1 MINQVRVQ
9 YEAALENLSKHV
21 VVRNPDLC
29 WRNGYEDISVGE
41 AITKLLSLDRSKVFY
56 LHFDK
61 RVDYVGDPQV
71 GYTRVITYDLGRE
84 RDFPNDVVVDSYRVS
99 DILWDIITEYASEL
113 TLGYIANAFEDHLNG
128 IEPVGM
134 IPCGNT
140 KMLVESDMYHEVW
153 SITLYGKNE
162 DTSIDVYSL
171 QTAKTI
177 AMLPFIIEG
186 KHAYEATKAL
196 IVALNLLKQM
206 GVWL

>member
-1 MINQVRVQ
+1 MGNLVRVQ
-9 YEAALENLSKHV
+9 YEAALENFSKHA
-21 VVRNPDLC
+21 VVRNPALC
-29 WRNGYEDISVGE
+29 WKGRYEDLSVGE
-41 AITKLLSLDRSKVFY
+41 AITRLLSLDRSKVFY

-71 GYTRVITYDLGRE
+71 GYTRVITYDPGRE
-84 RDFPNDVVVDSYRVS
+84 RDYPNDVVVDSYRVS

-113 TLGYIANAFEDHLNG
+113 TFEYTANAFEDHLNG

-140 KMLVESDMYHEVW
+140 KMLVESDMYHEEW

-171 QTAKTI
+171 QTAKAI
-177 AMLPFIIEG
+177 AMLPFTMER

-196 IVALNLLKQM
+196 IVALDLLQQM

>member
-1 MINQVRVQ
+1 MVNLVREQ
-9 YEAALENLSKHV
+9 YEVALENLSKHV
-21 VVRNPDLC
+21 VVNNPDLR
-29 WRNGYEDISVGE
+29 WINGYEDIYVGE

-61 RVDYVGDPQV
+61 RVDYVGDPQA
-71 GYTRVITYDLGRE
+71 GYTRVITDDPGRE
-84 RDFPNDVVVDSYRVS
+84 RFFPNDVVVDSYRVS

-113 TLGYIANAFEDHLNG
+113 TLEYTANAFEDHLNG

-140 KMLVESDMYHEVW
+140 KMLVESDMYCEEW

-162 DTSIDVYSL
+162 ETSIDVYSL
-171 QTAKTI
+171 QTAKALAMFPFTI
-177 AMLPFIIEG
+177 ERT
-186 KHAYEATKAL
+186 HSYEATKAL
-196 IVALNLLKQM
+196 IVVLDLLQQM